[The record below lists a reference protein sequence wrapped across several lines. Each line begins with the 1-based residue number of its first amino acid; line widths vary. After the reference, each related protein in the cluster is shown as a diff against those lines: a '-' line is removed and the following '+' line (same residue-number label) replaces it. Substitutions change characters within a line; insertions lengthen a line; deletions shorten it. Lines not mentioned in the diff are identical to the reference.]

1 MTIIL
6 LVLIIL
12 VGIIIMQS
20 RNTQDGSIDKNKSV
34 ATIITNWLT
43 FLSSPAKGDELLV
56 ATERPLPSQ
65 PPEESPSLPPVPLPS
80 QPPEESPSLPPVPL
94 PSQPPEES
102 PSLPLVPLPS
112 QPGEESP
119 SLPMDPLPMPRTQVT
134 NYPEH
139 WGPKPS
145 IETKDIVELPNDY
158 GYGSSTIRAWIE
170 YNMKRDKR
178 RENLES
184 AKSYE
189 FMCMI
194 DVMIEAI
201 EQGNLT
207 TEFVEKHKDIMEAIT
222 SKEMGTLQTIDH
234 VDISTFV
241 DDIKGK
247 MGVKLFDIMVN
258 VSEKYP
264 DSLCKKELER
274 LQVEPELPTLVDDD
288 LTSAQDSLIDIVEDD
303 SNTLE
308 DKVNKITGEL
318 SVQVPDI
325 SEDDMVDIVNIVVEG
340 EASLPVEPELP
351 TLVDDDLTSAQDS
364 LIDIEDESLPEERGG
379 YNNDLQQ
386 FHSMLADGFVS
397 SLHVEP
403 ELPTPV
409 DDLTSAQD
417 SLIDIVED
425 DSTTTEDKVIQ
436 ITEELSVQVPD
447 ISEDDMVDIVNI
459 VVEGEASLPV
469 EPELPTP
476 VDDLTSAQDSLID
489 IVEDD
494 STTTEDKV
502 IQITEELSVQ
512 VPDISEDDIVDIVN
526 TVVEGEASLQVESEF
541 PKRARLIGSVK
552 SAVEEEAPAKTPTP
566 RDARWRP
573 GPKPPFAELI
583 NSPGFRVP
591 EDGPIGSIGSGKL
604 LPPRKPSPDPGR
616 DSPAILLPEYER
628 IDRFIGLRPPITS
641 DMLVDRHRDEIVR
654 VVGEAIEEVKAEPV
668 KSSILEKLIDDLT
681 SGQDPLVDIEDN
693 STATEQKVIQ
703 IIKNLSKQVRGI
715 SKDDIVD
722 IVDIVVEGEA
732 SLQVEPEFP
741 INPKP
746 PVTKPMP
753 KPPVIKPMPK
763 LPVIKPMPK
772 LPVTKPKPKPPVT
785 KPMPKPPVIKPMP
798 KLPVIKP
805 MPKLPVT
812 KPKPKPPVTKP
823 MPKPPVTKPNPKAP
837 AAWLTPVGSAVER
850 LPGVLLGGI
859 DALPRG
865 DIRIPEALADPTEYK
880 LFNRFPEDKLFD
892 MAMSSAG
899 GAISSGAVADW
910 APGAVDSVGGFA
922 SDAAGDM
929 RGMLQ
934 EDSLP
939 EKLGGYNN
947 DLQQFHSMLANGFV
961 SSLS

>member
-56 ATERPLPSQ
+56 ATER
-65 PPEESPSLPPVPLPS
+65 PLPS

-207 TEFVEKHKDIMEAIT
+207 NEFVEKHKDILEAIT

-247 MGVKLFDIMVN
+247 MGVKLFNIMVN

-274 LQVEPELPTLVDDD
+274 LQVKPEIDPEVM
-288 LTSAQDSLIDIVEDD
+288 TSHINENI
-303 SNTLE
+303 SNPM
-308 DKVNKITGEL
+308 
-318 SVQVPDI
+318 SV
-325 SEDDMVDIVNIVVEG
+325 
-340 EASLPVEPELP
+340 
-351 TLVDDDLTSAQDS
+351 
-364 LIDIEDESLPEERGG
+364 
-379 YNNDLQQ
+379 
-386 FHSMLADGFVS
+386 
-397 SLHVEP
+397 
-403 ELPTPV
+403 
-409 DDLTSAQD
+409 
-417 SLIDIVED
+417 IDIVED

-447 ISEDDMVDIVNI
+447 ISEDDMVDIVNT
-459 VVEGEASLPV
+459 VVEGEASLQV

-476 VDDLTSAQDSLID
+476 VDDDLTSAQDSVID

-502 IQITEELSVQ
+502 IQITDELSEQVPDIPRLPPVLIDEITRPVQ
-512 VPDISEDDIVDIVN
+512 PNPVPEIPRSPPVLIDKTLPVQPNPVPDISEDDI
-526 TVVEGEASLQVESEF
+526 
-541 PKRARLIGSVK
+541 
-552 SAVEEEAPAKTPTP
+552 
-566 RDARWRP
+566 
-573 GPKPPFAELI
+573 
-583 NSPGFRVP
+583 
-591 EDGPIGSIGSGKL
+591 
-604 LPPRKPSPDPGR
+604 
-616 DSPAILLPEYER
+616 
-628 IDRFIGLRPPITS
+628 
-641 DMLVDRHRDEIVR
+641 
-654 VVGEAIEEVKAEPV
+654 
-668 KSSILEKLIDDLT
+668 
-681 SGQDPLVDIEDN
+681 
-693 STATEQKVIQ
+693 
-703 IIKNLSKQVRGI
+703 RGI
-715 SKDDIVD
+715 
-722 IVDIVVEGEA
+722 
-732 SLQVEPEFP
+732 
-741 INPKP
+741 
-746 PVTKPMP
+746 
-753 KPPVIKPMPK
+753 
-763 LPVIKPMPK
+763 
-772 LPVTKPKPKPPVT
+772 
-785 KPMPKPPVIKPMP
+785 
-798 KLPVIKP
+798 
-805 MPKLPVT
+805 
-812 KPKPKPPVTKP
+812 
-823 MPKPPVTKPNPKAP
+823 
-837 AAWLTPVGSAVER
+837 
-850 LPGVLLGGI
+850 
-859 DALPRG
+859 
-865 DIRIPEALADPTEYK
+865 
-880 LFNRFPEDKLFD
+880 
-892 MAMSSAG
+892 
-899 GAISSGAVADW
+899 
-910 APGAVDSVGGFA
+910 
-922 SDAAGDM
+922 
-929 RGMLQ
+929 LQ

-939 EKLGGYNN
+939 YERGEYNN

>member
-56 ATERPLPSQ
+56 ATER
-65 PPEESPSLPPVPLPS
+65 PLPS

-288 LTSAQDSLIDIVEDD
+288 LTSAQDSLIDI
-303 SNTLE
+303 
-308 DKVNKITGEL
+308 
-318 SVQVPDI
+318 
-325 SEDDMVDIVNIVVEG
+325 
-340 EASLPVEPELP
+340 
-351 TLVDDDLTSAQDS
+351 
-364 LIDIEDESLPEERGG
+364 EDESLPEERGG

-425 DSTTTEDKVIQ
+425 DSNTLEDKVNK
-436 ITEELSVQVPD
+436 IT
-447 ISEDDMVDIVNI
+447 
-459 VVEGEASLPV
+459 G
-469 EPELPTP
+469 
-476 VDDLTSAQDSLID
+476 
-489 IVEDD
+489 
-494 STTTEDKV
+494 
-502 IQITEELSVQ
+502 ELSVQ

-785 KPMPKPPVIKPMP
+785 KPMPKPPV
-798 KLPVIKP
+798 
-805 MPKLPVT
+805 
-812 KPKPKPPVTKP
+812 
-823 MPKPPVTKPNPKAP
+823 TKPNPKAP